1 MGFNNSIF
9 SVIKNLTIVERIKVL
24 EKKLEK
30 EGYFGEEEYKKA
42 YEAEVAEGKKP
53 FSLVDITSLTKT
65 VDGVKVSDEAGL
77 QFRNAKSQNCEKFR
91 SAANTISGALDEEKL
106 KKLNN
111 RQRQWYMDT
120 FKKWKKLCHA
130 NFELLKKS
138 EQAAVVD
145 FCPQADRVRKVFY
158 PCGMNDQ

>member
-9 SVIKNLTIVERIKVL
+9 LVIKNLTIVERIKVL

-65 VDGVKVSDEAGL
+65 VDGVKEAGL
-77 QFRNAKSQNCEKFR
+77 QFRNANSQNCEKLR
-91 SAANTISGALDEEKL
+91 SAANTISGALDEEEKL
-106 KKLNN
+106 KKLNH

-145 FCPQADRVRKVFY
+145 FCPQADRVRKVFN
-158 PCGMNDQ
+158 PCGINDQ